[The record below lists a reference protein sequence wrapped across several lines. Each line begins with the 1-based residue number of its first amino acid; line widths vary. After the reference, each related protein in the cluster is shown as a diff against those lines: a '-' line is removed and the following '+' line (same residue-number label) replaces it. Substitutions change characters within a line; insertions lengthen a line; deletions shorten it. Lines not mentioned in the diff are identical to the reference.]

1 MKNDKRQLELY
12 KHLKKI
18 FIYEL
23 KNKEFIRWTLKKKLL
38 KLEIK
43 GEIKN

>member
-12 KHLKKI
+12 KHLKEI